1 MNVECCTA
9 DPALHEIGDS
19 YPIPPRWPDPTGV
32 TAIITTR
39 FRPQLVQRAVMSALQ
54 QSHSCAEVI
63 VVIDGNDP
71 ETVTA
76 LQALKQ
82 PRLLVLSTLAPVG
95 GSEARN
101 IGVLAARSEWI
112 AFLDDD
118 DEWLPQKIERQLVCA
133 LQSASPSPIVT
144 CRVHA
149 KTAAGPEFLWPRRA
163 MRPDEPLA
171 DYLLSRNTVTQGEGL
186 ISTSTIFARRR
197 LLLRV
202 PFRKGLKRHQDWDWL
217 LRAQGLSGAKLEC
230 VFEPL
235 ANWYIEESRPS
246 VSALNHWQDSFEWIH
261 RVQPFVSPRAYAS
274 FLLVFVSAV
283 AARESDYKAMWPIA
297 RSALRHGKP
306 RPIDL
311 LLFAAMWSIPQTLRR
326 NLRNCFSNEP
336 ATA

>member
-1 MNVECCTA
+1 MNVDCSTA
-9 DPALHEIGDS
+9 DPAPHVTWDS
-19 YPIPPRWPDPTGV
+19 HPTPARWLDPTSV

-39 FRPQLVQRAVMSALQ
+39 FRPQLVQRAVASALQ
-54 QSHSCAEVI
+54 QTHACAEVLVI
-63 VVIDGNDP
+63 IDGNDP
-71 ETVTA
+71 ETA
-76 LQALKQ
+76 LALESLEE
-82 PRLLVLSTLAPVG
+82 PRLRVLSTLAPVG

-101 IGVLAARSEWI
+101 IGVRAARAAWI

-118 DEWLPQKIERQLVCA
+118 DEWLPAKIGRQLACA
-133 LQSASPSPIVT
+133 LQSSSPSPIVS
-144 CRVHA
+144 CRVRA
-149 KTAAGPEFLWPRRA
+149 KTAAGTEFLWPRRT

-186 ISTSTIFARRR
+186 IGTSTIFAPRQ
-197 LLLRV
+197 LLLRI

-217 LRAQGLSGAKLEC
+217 LRAQALGEAKLEC

-235 ANWYIEESRPS
+235 ANWYIEEPRPS
-246 VSALNHWQDSFEWIH
+246 VSALNHWQDSFAWIH

-306 RPIDL
+306 RAVDL
-311 LLFAAMWSIPQTLRR
+311 LLFAAMWGIPQPLRR
-326 NLRNCFSNEP
+326 NLRNYFATEP